1 MEAIAETTALPA
13 VLYSN
18 SNKANAN
25 IAATDNTS
33 SELNAWEMDF
43 DLFWGF
49 LQVKVTLKEDSLYW
63 ETVLLSRAERYESN
77 ETHTHQSLCW

>member
-1 MEAIAETTALPA
+1 MMEAIAETTALPA

-33 SELNAWEMDF
+33 SELNA
-43 DLFWGF
+43 
-49 LQVKVTLKEDSLYW
+49 
-63 ETVLLSRAERYESN
+63 
-77 ETHTHQSLCW
+77 